1 MEARRRASPAR
12 PWVTDP
18 PERKRVNPVI
28 VWARHHVPTRESIE
42 RNRLLRPVAHLI
54 LRPSLWRLN
63 RRSVPRA
70 AAVGVGCTVLFPVA
84 HMPLSALASVPARA
98 NVPLAVAITIPGTFV
113 FGPIWVAALFI
124 GRWLLRVDRVVPG
137 HPIAFN
143 AHAIAATAHG
153 HERALG
159 WGRQGG
165 HHVVPMIVGLLELAP
180 LLSASA
186 YGLAALAW
194 RWRVGRRWRARP
206 AARADA
212 R

>member
-1 MEARRRASPAR
+1 MEARRRPPHAR
-12 PWVTDP
+12 PGVTSG
-18 PERKRVNPVI
+18 RI
-28 VWARHHVPTRESIE
+28 VTWARHHVPTPESIR

-113 FGPIWVAALFI
+113 FGPIWVAAHFI
-124 GRWLLRVDRVVPG
+124 GRWLLRVDREVPG
-137 HPIAFN
+137 HPLSVN
-143 AHAIAATAHG
+143 AHAIANTAHA
-153 HERALG
+153 HDEVLG
-159 WGRQGG
+159 WWARAGG
-165 HHVVPMIVGLLELAP
+165 HHIASMIVGLMVLAP
-180 LLSASA
+180 LLSAAA
-186 YGLAALAW
+186 YALAALAW
-194 RWRVGRRWRARP
+194 RWRVGRRWRARS
-206 AARADA
+206 AARTVS